1 MQKHR
6 KHVKRWPKFAAMAAA
21 GASFLG
27 WLIAAPAAA
36 FEPNPEPVCGPNHC
50 TWQFDVA
57 ADAFLWQ
64 VPPGTA
70 EVWIDVQGAST
81 GGADPLHWKGQLPAT
96 DLALQIEHLPNG
108 LISMRGYMNA
118 LGEFVYAAPGGWN
131 QSWVD
136 PNAFARVDQLPAVF
150 DADGFVSVTT
160 VMAPRVVSFDLQTG
174 TSDVSA
180 FGHIQFS
187 EPITGLDSSDFA
199 IWAPPTGCRFENI
212 LPVNPAE
219 YTFEMKG
226 CAAGQVAVNLGPYSV
241 QGLLRGPLEWTF
253 GPTVEINPAA
263 EVATVAP
270 VPTSTASPIAT
281 ASPTPT
287 ASPTSEPSATSSPV
301 ASTIPEPTET
311 TPAIAL
317 PNTSE
322 PPPNTM
328 IESQAEVLVA
338 PIQDAE
344 NQPVEETVVEV
355 IEEAA
360 AAPETSPIVHV
371 FTQPAQKPETASEE
385 KLTESQHTKP
395 TNASPLTESLLDPT
409 REPTND
415 LFNTV
420 ATSAIAACGAA
431 LAAVGVAKGAR
442 RILRP
447 KRIAGFS

>member
-21 GASFLG
+21 GASLLG

-36 FEPNPEPVCGPNHC
+36 FEPNPEPICGANHC

-64 VPPGTA
+64 APPGTA

-108 LISMRGYMNA
+108 LISMRGYMNV

-136 PNAFARVDQLPAVF
+136 PNAFARIDQLPAVF

-160 VMAPRVVSFDLQTG
+160 VMAPRVVTFDLQTG
-174 TSDVSA
+174 TGEVSA
-180 FGHIQFS
+180 FGRIQFS

-212 LPVNPAE
+212 VPVNPAE

-241 QGLLRGPLEWTF
+241 QGVLRGPLEWTF
-253 GPTVEINPAA
+253 GPTVELNPTTA
-263 EVATVAP
+263 VATV
-270 VPTSTASPIAT
+270 VPEPTAT
-281 ASPTPT
+281 ASPTQSANPT
-287 ASPTSEPSATSSPV
+287 LSASPVPEPSATSSPV
-301 ASTIPEPTET
+301 ASTIPSPSET

-322 PPPNTM
+322 PPANTM
-328 IESQAEVLVA
+328 IESQAEDLVA

-344 NQPVEETVVEV
+344 NQPVEDLVVES
-355 IEEAA
+355 IEEVA
-360 AAPETSPIVHV
+360 AAPAASPIVQM
-371 FTQPAQKPETASEE
+371 FTQPAHKPESASEE
-385 KLTESQHTKP
+385 KLTETPLTKP
-395 TNASPLTESLLDPT
+395 ESESPLTELLLEPT

-420 ATSAIAACGAA
+420 ATSAITACGAA

-447 KRIAGFS
+447 KRIARFS